1 MALTKITGAGV
12 GTLDSATITSATI
25 SNQLTDANMA
35 SGSVIQVVSNH
46 VTSQHST
53 STTGEEDITDM
64 NVTITPSSTSSK
76 ILILVQMIVGSGQ
89 DTGNHYTLIRGSTA
103 IGVGSTDGSRT
114 QVSFGFDGGNSD
126 SNRATT
132 LSFHHLDS
140 PSTTSATTY
149 KITTFKFSTNTT
161 FRLNRVQ
168 SAAGSDFDD
177 NFASHMTAIEIAG

>member
-1 MALTKITGAGV
+1 MALTKITGAGI
-12 GTLDSATITSATI
+12 GTVT
-25 SNQLTDANMA
+25 NQFSDANMA
-35 SGSVIQVVSNH
+35 SGSVIQIVSTQ

-76 ILILVQMIVGSGQ
+76 ILILVQMVVGSGQ
-89 DTGNHYTLIRGSTA
+89 NTGNHYTLKRGSTA
-103 IGVGSTDGSRT
+103 IGVGSTDGSRD
-114 QVSFGFDGGNSD
+114 QMSFGFDGGNSD

-132 LSFHHLDS
+132 LSYHHLDS

-149 KITTFKFSTNTT
+149 KITLVKFSTGSS

-168 SAAGSDFDD
+168 SASGGTFDD
-177 NFASHMTAIEIAG
+177 NFASHITAIEIAG

>member
-1 MALTKITGAGV
+1 MALTKVTGAGI
-12 GTLDSATITSATI
+12 GTVT
-25 SNQLTDANMA
+25 NQFVDANMA
-35 SGSVIQVVSNH
+35 SGSVLQVVSNH
-46 VTSQHST
+46 ITSQHST

-89 DTGNHYTLIRGSTA
+89 DTGNHYTLKRGSTA
-103 IGVGSTDGSRT
+103 VGVGSTDGSRT

-140 PSTTSATTY
+140 PNTTSATTY
-149 KITTFKFSTNTT
+149 KIQGKESDVNANCTVNSGSQKSEMI
-161 FRLNRVQ
+161 LIEV
-168 SAAGSDFDD
+168 AA
-177 NFASHMTAIEIAG
+177 